1 MFRTPPS
8 ARKARVQGDIRYPAT
23 AIAASPA
30 AETANAGR
38 GLSAPVTIGRCG
50 ALIASSF
57 LSHQSLNIW
66 LKPHAKNP
74 IARSVASCNVHGRSF
89 SVQDNLSSL

>member
-1 MFRTPPS
+1 MFSAPPS
-8 ARKARVQGDIRYPAT
+8 ARNTSVHGDIKKPAT

-30 AETANAGR
+30 AETANAGS

-57 LSHQSLNIW
+57 LSHQSLNI
-66 LKPHAKNP
+66 
-74 IARSVASCNVHGRSF
+74 
-89 SVQDNLSSL
+89 